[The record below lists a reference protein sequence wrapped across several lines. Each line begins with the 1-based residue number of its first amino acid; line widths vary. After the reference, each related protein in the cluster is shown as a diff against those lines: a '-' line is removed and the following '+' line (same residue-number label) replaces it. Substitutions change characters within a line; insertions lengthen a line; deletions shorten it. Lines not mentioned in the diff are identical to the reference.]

1 MSLNKKKKKK
11 KKNCTHCL
19 HGLLTGFIVLGLR
32 TSDGLAFLD
41 PADPPLDLLLSA
53 EPEADLDPAE
63 FDLEPAELEADDPD
77 GLDCIPGFGCWAVLF
92 ILNRRK
98 VFRYSWW
105 YSVQEMTTCIRNFD
119 CLWTFAK
126 WLTEGTMSL
135 YLRNSLFQWHCSDF
149 NINRL
154 IFLNFKTT
162 FNLKAYFSAE
172 CPCELAVLKSQDPC
186 NSRKL
191 ICVRWCLFL
200 STHIVVILP
209 SSYICMTGRI

>member
-77 GLDCIPGFGCWAVLF
+77 GLDCIPGFGC
-92 ILNRRK
+92 
-98 VFRYSWW
+98 
-105 YSVQEMTTCIRNFD
+105 
-119 CLWTFAK
+119 
-126 WLTEGTMSL
+126 
-135 YLRNSLFQWHCSDF
+135 
-149 NINRL
+149 
-154 IFLNFKTT
+154 
-162 FNLKAYFSAE
+162 
-172 CPCELAVLKSQDPC
+172 
-186 NSRKL
+186 
-191 ICVRWCLFL
+191 
-200 STHIVVILP
+200 
-209 SSYICMTGRI
+209 